1 MPPKRGTARHAPP
14 SAPYPD
20 VVRPTS
26 GPRQPRNR
34 ALPGETPPA
43 DPAAP
48 VIPPSVPTTAQ
59 YDLLATRLDSN
70 LQDLRF
76 ELRQTV
82 NDTFNQVMERL
93 DTLVAP
99 TPAPAPAPTL
109 GSTQPVPAVP
119 AIPPVPQPPAL
130 TAFASGNSPDP
141 FEAGPH
147 NVLSRWKWVDTATIT
162 AIATGRF
169 DITSLPKL
177 FRSESVRTR
186 LATKEVEGWNAPAQ
200 GGDLKLIVG
209 RTKFATAF
217 KDLPSFLSAWLV
229 YCSIRSTYSPEHGP
243 GLNMW
248 TERIVVYASTTTL
261 PWSAVLDYIIAY
273 FQEHQPDPPAYW
285 YRSDTELVSLY
296 LSLAHAQI
304 VNTSNTSSGV
314 SKAQK
319 AICNN
324 YNRPV
329 DACKNGNNCP
339 RSHICKIC
347 HKQEHRAPDCPRA
360 SSAT

>member
-1 MPPKRGTARHAPP
+1 MPPKRGTARHAAPG
-14 SAPYPD
+14 APYPD
-20 VVRPTS
+20 VLRPTS

-43 DPAAP
+43 DSVPP
-48 VIPPSVPTTAQ
+48 IIPPSVPTTVQ

-109 GSTQPVPAVP
+109 GSTQPVPAVTT
-119 AIPPVPQPPAL
+119 IPLVPQPRAVM
-130 TAFASGNSPDP
+130 AFASGNSPDP
-141 FEAGPH
+141 LEAGPH

-177 FRSESVRTR
+177 FRNESVRTR

-200 GGDLKLIVG
+200 GGDIKLIVG

-217 KDLPSFLSAWLV
+217 KDLPSFLSAWMI

-243 GLNMW
+243 ALSMW
-248 TERIVVYASTTTL
+248 TARIVDYASTTNI
-261 PWSAVLDYIIAY
+261 P
-273 FQEHQPDPPAYW
+273 
-285 YRSDTELVSLY
+285 
-296 LSLAHAQI
+296 
-304 VNTSNTSSGV
+304 
-314 SKAQK
+314 
-319 AICNN
+319 
-324 YNRPV
+324 
-329 DACKNGNNCP
+329 
-339 RSHICKIC
+339 
-347 HKQEHRAPDCPRA
+347 
-360 SSAT
+360 